1 MIYDIR
7 VDKHILLIM
16 TNYPETSIQ
25 LQKAALY
32 MVLLNCFTTP
42 MMLSAANV
50 ALPSIARDLNIHAVL
65 LSWIPM
71 AYLMASAMFVLI
83 FGRLAD
89 MFGRKRVFIIGTI
102 SVIVT
107 SLIAAF
113 SVNGPMLIAARFF
126 QGISA
131 AMLYATQIA
140 IVSSVFPPSK
150 RGHAIGLTTSM
161 IYLGLTCGPLFGGT
175 LIDHFGWRSAFIF
188 HIPFAIIVLCIAAM
202 KVPGEW
208 SSDEKGSFDITG
220 AVIYSF
226 SIVILCIGVST
237 LPHLASIAAIIIGLA
252 GMVLFFYIARITTH
266 PIFDVRLFFTNRIF
280 TLSCLAAF
288 VIYSATYANVVLISL
303 YLQYLKGM
311 TATTAGLIMMI
322 QPMTM
327 AVFSPL
333 TGKLSDWVEPRVIA
347 TIGMV
352 LTTGGLFMLALINGI
367 DSLYYL
373 IVALVI
379 TGLGFSL
386 FSSPNSNAIMSAV
399 EKRYYGSA
407 AGSIATM
414 RTLGQMNSMVLVT
427 LVFALIIGQVEIQ
440 PENYADLQKSIQ
452 LCFTIATSLC
462 VFGIIFSMVR
472 GRVHS

>member
-1 MIYDIR
+1 MMDS
-7 VDKHILLIM
+7 
-16 TNYPETSIQ
+16 TGTSDR
-25 LQKAALY
+25 LQKTALH

-50 ALPSIARDLNIHAVL
+50 ALPTIAREFNVHAVL

-89 MFGRKRVFIIGTI
+89 MFGRKRIFICGII

-107 SLIAAF
+107 SLLAAF
-113 SVNGPMLIAARFF
+113 SVNVSMLIIARFF
-126 QGISA
+126 QGASA

-140 IVSSVFPPSK
+140 IVSSVFPK
-150 RGHAIGLTTSM
+150 ARRGHAIGLTTSM
-161 IYLGLTCGPLFGGT
+161 IYLGLTCGPMIGGI
-175 LIDHFGWRSAFIF
+175 LIDHFGWRSAFLF
-188 HIPFAIIVLCIAAM
+188 HIPFAIIVLFIAVL
-202 KVPGEW
+202 KVHGEW
-208 SSDEKGSFDITG
+208 LSDEKGSFDVTG
-220 AVIYSF
+220 AIIYSL
-226 SIVILCIGVST
+226 SIVVLCIGVST
-237 LPHLASIAAIIIGLA
+237 LPHLASLAAIILGVT
-252 GMVLFFYIARITTH
+252 GMSVFFYIARTTAH
-266 PIFDVRLFFTNRIF
+266 PIFDVRLFFTNRVF

-288 VIYSATYANVVLISL
+288 IIYTATYANVVLISL

-311 TATTAGLIMMI
+311 AATTAGLVMMI

-327 AVFSPL
+327 AVFSPF
-333 TGKLSDWVEPRVIA
+333 TGKLSDWVEPRIIA

-352 LTTGGLFMLALINGI
+352 ITACGLIMLASIHAM

-373 IVALVI
+373 ILALVI

-399 EKRYYGSA
+399 EKRFYGSA

-414 RTLGQMNSMVLVT
+414 RTLGQVNSMVLVT
-427 LVFALIIGQVEIQ
+427 LVFALVIGQVEIQ
-440 PENYADLQKSIQ
+440 PQNYADLQKAIQFCFSIAAT
-452 LCFTIATSLC
+452 LCILGIFFSLA
-462 VFGIIFSMVR
+462 R
-472 GRVHS
+472 GRVHD